1 MAVCDKIITIKYLNI
16 CFEYL
21 LGHLIEIFRKLYRVL
36 CLNYERVCRKNV
48 NVKLCVGHRDSAKT
62 RSERVLV

>member
-21 LGHLIEIFRKLYRVL
+21 LGHLIEIFRK
-36 CLNYERVCRKNV
+36 LNYERVCRKNV